1 LKIKLGVFFGG
12 RSVEHEV
19 SVITGIQTINN
30 LDKSK
35 YDVIPIY
42 ISRENSFYTGERI
55 GNIEEY
61 RDIKALIKKSVRI
74 IPVSGS
80 GRCELIRYPLKRLGS
95 SVYDYIDIAFP
106 AVHGTNTEDGTIQG
120 FFRTLDIPFVGSDIL
135 PSAAGMDKYA
145 MKTLFRDAGLPV
157 LDAYRFNSKEYYK
170 SPGNIVQTLEEKLRY
185 PMIVKPGN
193 LGSSVGIKIARDRG
207 GLGDAIDYA
216 AGFARTIL
224 VENAVENLMEINCA
238 VLGDYENA
246 RASECEQPLS
256 FDEILS
262 YEDKYVSGGKSTGK
276 GMGGLRRII
285 PAPIDDGV
293 REDIRSLAIRAFK
306 ALDCSGV
313 ARVDFLMDKLS
324 GEVWVNEI
332 NTIPGSLAY
341 YLWEPLGMKY
351 SQLLDEMIS
360 LAMKRQREDSE
371 INYEIE
377 TGILAGFSGGGS
389 KGVKL

>member
-1 LKIKLGVFFGG
+1 MKIKLGVFFGG

-19 SVITGIQTINN
+19 SVITGIQVLNN

-42 ISRENSFYTGERI
+42 IGRDNFLYTGERI

-61 RDIKALIKKSVRI
+61 RDIKTLIKKSVRI
-74 IPVSGS
+74 IPVGGS
-80 GRCELIRYPLKRLGS
+80 GRCELVRYPLKRFGS

-106 AVHGTNTEDGTIQG
+106 VVHGTNSEDGTIQG
-120 FFRTLDIPFVGSDIL
+120 YFRTLDIPFVGSDIMS
-135 PSAAGMDKYA
+135 SAAGMDKYV

-170 SPGNIVQTLEEKLRY
+170 SPDKIVQVLEEKLRY

-193 LGSSVGIKIARDRG
+193 LGSSVGIKIARDKST
-207 GLGDAIDYA
+207 LDDAICYA
-216 AGFARTIL
+216 ASFARTIL

-246 RASECEQPLS
+246 RASECEQPLNY
-256 FDEILS
+256 DEILS
-262 YEDKYVSGGKSTGK
+262 YEDKYISEGKGAAK
-276 GMGGLRRII
+276 GMGGQRRIM
-285 PAPIDDGV
+285 PAPIDDGT
-293 REDIRSLAIRAFK
+293 RERIRSLAVRAFT

-324 GEVWVNEI
+324 GDVWVNEI

-341 YLWEPLGMKY
+341 YLWEPLGMKFP
-351 SQLLDEMIS
+351 QLLDEMIS

-371 INYEIE
+371 ISYEIE
-377 TGILAGFSGGGS
+377 TGILAGFSGGA
-389 KGVKL
+389 KGAKA